1 MKQVK
6 TIHLK
11 VKPESY
17 HWLETAAREVSDFWN
32 YQNNGYFESS
42 VDIET
47 KKAKWLSGFDLMYM
61 TAGFTKFFKRIGA
74 DTLNSVS
81 QELVKKRFQFKTPNI
96 HNRVSNPK
104 SPKHSLGWIPFVPN
118 SIKIKGN
125 AIRFAGKTFR
135 VFDLQRLLEYGTKK
149 SGCFSQN
156 SLGEWFLNVTVEL
169 PEQVPVMTGKH
180 IGIDLGLKTTVTCSD
195 GQKFSTTE
203 YRDTEEKLA
212 SAQRRGHKRLVK
224 AIHAKVKNRRMDTLH
239 KLSRKLVDEND
250 LIVIGDVSSSKLAK
264 TRMAKSVLDASWSMF
279 KTMCQYKGSLAGH
292 RVEIVNESYTTRAC
306 SNCGCLSG
314 PSGLRQ
320 LVVRDW
326 ICSECMAE
334 HDRDVNS
341 AKNILSLGLRWQP
354 LLAENESHASDAR
367 LERASAA

>member
-1 MKQVK
+1 MKQLK

-17 HWLETAAREVSDFWN
+17 HWLETAAREVNDFWN
-32 YQNNGYFESS
+32 YQNNGYHESS
-42 VDIET
+42 VDLKT
-47 KKAKWLSGFDLMYM
+47 KKAKWITGFELIYQ

-81 QELVKKRFQFKTPNI
+81 QELAKKRSQFKTPNI
-96 HNRVSNPK
+96 RNRRSEG
-104 SPKHSLGWIPFVPN
+104 SHRSLGWIPFVPT

-125 AIRFAGKTFR
+125 AVRFAGKTFR
-135 VFDLQRLLEYGTKK
+135 IFDLKRLLEYGTRK
-149 SGCFSQN
+149 SGNFSQN
-156 SLGEWFLNVTVEL
+156 SLGEWFLNVVVEL
-169 PEQVPVMTGKH
+169 PEQAPINTGKQ

-195 GQKFSTTE
+195 GHKFCTTE
-203 YRDTEEKLA
+203 YRDAESKLA
-212 SAQRRGHKRLVK
+212 MAQRRGHKKQAKR
-224 AIHAKVKNRRMDTLH
+224 IHAKVKNRRMDTLH

-264 TRMAKSVLDASWSMF
+264 TRMAKSVLDASWSAF
-279 KTMCQYKGSLAGH
+279 KTMCQYKGQYAGH
-292 RVEIVNESYTTRAC
+292 RVEVISESYTTQAC

-314 PSGLRQ
+314 PKGLRQ

-326 ICSECMAE
+326 ICSECNAE

-341 AKNILSLGLRWQP
+341 ARNILSLAESWLRP
-354 LLAENESHASDAR
+354 SAGTSHASEACLEQAR
-367 LERASAA
+367 AA